1 MKIDENVSLEEI
13 LLASELEING
23 VVYSLL
29 PLPRDLL

>member
-1 MKIDENVSLEEI
+1 MKMDENVSLEEI
-13 LLASELEING
+13 LLASELEIND